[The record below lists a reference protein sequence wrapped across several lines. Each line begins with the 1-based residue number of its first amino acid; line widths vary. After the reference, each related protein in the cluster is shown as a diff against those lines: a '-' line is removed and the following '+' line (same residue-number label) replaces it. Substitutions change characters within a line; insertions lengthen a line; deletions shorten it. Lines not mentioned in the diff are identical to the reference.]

1 MARVKLGSK
10 IFEAGAGEN
19 LGQLLSRSVPGFRL
33 PCGGYGYC
41 GKCLVRVRGT
51 ASPPSL
57 MEEKLGVTAR
67 GLRLACQVI
76 VMGDVEVEL
85 VQQPEAVAAL
95 IDAPEVDVPVESPV
109 ATIIATEFPKPRN
122 SEPLTRTLLSGHS
135 LSPEAVEVFSRL
147 RPGDRTSYYVNHLG
161 LVYRARRGEPSASL
175 GLAVDVGTSKIAG
188 YLVDLVSG
196 RRLAYEY
203 VENPQTRYGADVVTR
218 LTRIIEEDLLDGM
231 RSDTLRA
238 IERLA
243 ATLAA
248 RIGATVH
255 DIAGMV
261 VVGNAAMIHVLLGL
275 RVDTLATAPYA
286 PILGSPVEGP
296 APRLGL
302 RALRYTWVHVPPPI
316 SGFVGSDAL
325 AATLASELLGI
336 PKPYLLMDLGT
347 NTELVLVAGNRCHV
361 ASTPAGPAIEG
372 HVSSGM
378 TGALGGVVRVEL
390 DEEGRATRLEVLGG
404 SEPRGFTGAGV
415 LSLMAELVRKRL
427 VDRGG
432 RLRIGE
438 KNSEGI
444 RVLRVADGLVFTQL
458 DVREFQKAKAAI
470 HAAWQVLL
478 EEAGFKPDDLEAV
491 VLAGSLGTAVDPRDA
506 AELGLVPRARR
517 LLQLGNLAGAGAE
530 AMLKSGAARRMA
542 AKLAGK
548 AVHVDLASN
557 KRFRSEWIRKTM
569 LY

>member
-1 MARVKLGSK
+1 MPRVKLGSQV
-10 IFEAGAGEN
+10 FEAGVGEN
-19 LGQLLSRSVPGFRL
+19 LGQLLSRRVPGFRL

-41 GKCLVRVRGT
+41 GKCLVRVRGA

-67 GLRLACQVI
+67 GLRLACQVA

-85 VQQPEAVAAL
+85 IQRPEVVAAL
-95 IDAPEVDVPVESPV
+95 VDAPEVKVPVEGPV
-109 ATIIATEFPKPRN
+109 ATIIAAELPEPGGP
-122 SEPLTRTLLSGHS
+122 EPLSRAILPGYGF
-135 LSPEAVEVFSRL
+135 SPEALDEFSRL
-147 RPGDRTSYYVNHLG
+147 RPGDRAHYYVNHLG
-161 LVYRARRGEPSASL
+161 LAYRVRLEAPRACL

-188 YLVDLVSG
+188 YLVDLESG
-196 RRLAYEY
+196 RRIAYEY

-218 LTRIIEEDLLDGM
+218 LTRILEEGLLGEM
-231 RSDTLRA
+231 RAATLRA
-238 IERLA
+238 LERLA

-248 RIGATVH
+248 RAGATVN

-261 VVGNAAMIHVLLGL
+261 VVGNAVMIHVLLGL
-275 RVDTLATAPYA
+275 GVDTLAAAPYA
-286 PILGSPVEGP
+286 PKLGSPVEGP
-296 APRLGL
+296 APGLGL

-325 AATLASELLGI
+325 AATLAAELLGI

-347 NTELVLVAGNRCHV
+347 NTELVLAAENGFYV

-378 TGALGGVVRVEL
+378 PGALGGVVRVEL

-404 SEPRGFTGAGV
+404 GEPRGFTGAGV
-415 LSLMAELVRKRL
+415 LSLVAELVRKRL
-427 VDRGG
+427 VDRSG
-432 RLRIGE
+432 RLRVGE
-438 KNSEGI
+438 RNSEGV
-444 RVLRVADGLVFTQL
+444 RVLRLAGGLVFTQL

-478 EEAGFKPDDLEAV
+478 DEAGFQPDDLEAV
-491 VLAGSLGTAVDPRDA
+491 VLAGSLGTAVDPGDA
-506 AELGLVPRARR
+506 VELEMVPRARR
-517 LLQLGNLAGAGAE
+517 VLQLGNLAGAGAE
-530 AMLKSGAARRMA
+530 AMLKNGAARRRA
-542 AKLAGK
+542 AKLAGE

-557 KRFRSEWIRKTM
+557 ERFRSEWIRKTM